1 MAVSKTEIQRLIE
14 CSICCD
20 YLTDVRETPCCHR
33 LFCASCIQSW
43 LQKSTKNCPR
53 CRSTVLTEQILL
65 KNVVIQRLVDNLQ
78 FDCPNKLQ
86 GCSVQVPKCDLIKH
100 KRLCSYSSEKLAL
113 KLRAQVDESRALL
126 LRCKQGKATI
136 TENVLYDL
144 AMLFYNEREYEHAR
158 ECLQMIKEK
167 KNVQDIVILQA
178 QIERDTGQFDEA
190 LALYLKAYALANS
203 VPQRIDLLAARGHL
217 YLKKAQYEQAQDTF
231 TQALDLLRVDDKS
244 QIKAELL
251 NALGLIAKK
260 CSNVSEQT
268 RSRTNSLP
276 VLFKYNEAIEIYTR
290 ALDIVDSHSKLWS
303 DIVSNLAGRSRFSS
317 YLRFPIAVPTSD
329 VHRKKGNYREA
340 RELYL
345 SAIKNSEALHGANHP
360 SIAETMNNLAVLYKK
375 EGNYGEAL
383 DYLKQALKI
392 FKHFYGAQHPSIGIC
407 LTNVGDIYRKVKN
420 WLASMFERDERCRF
434 LASERFSKVISRQPK
449 RRTKKR

>member
-1 MAVSKTEIQRLIE
+1 MTASKTEIQRLIE

-33 LFCASCIQSW
+33 LFCASCIQSAA
-43 LQKSTKNCPR
+43 TKNCPR

-86 GCSVQVPKCDLIKH
+86 GCSVQVPKCDLLKH
-100 KRLCSYSSEKLAL
+100 KRLCSYSPEKLAQ
-113 KLRAQVDESRALL
+113 KLRAQLDESRALL
-126 LRCKQGKATI
+126 VRYKEGKTVI
-136 TENVLYDL
+136 TENMLYDL
-144 AMLFYNEREYEHAR
+144 AKLFYNEREYDHAR

-167 KNVQDIVILQA
+167 KNLQEIVILQA
-178 QIERDTGQFDEA
+178 QIERDTGQFDSA

-244 QIKAELL
+244 QMKAELL

-268 RSRTNSLP
+268 RSRTNSP
-276 VLFKYNEAIEIYTR
+276 AALFKYNEAIEIYTK
-290 ALDIVDSHSKLWS
+290 ALDVVDDHSELWS
-303 DIVSNLAGRSRFSS
+303 DIVSNLAGKPLLSGPS
-317 YLRFPIAVPTSD
+317 FPS
-329 VHRKKGNYREA
+329 
-340 RELYL
+340 L
-345 SAIKNSEALHGANHP
+345 SNLQTCIERRATTEKPENS
-360 SIAETMNNLAVLYKK
+360 T
-375 EGNYGEAL
+375 
-383 DYLKQALKI
+383 
-392 FKHFYGAQHPSIGIC
+392 
-407 LTNVGDIYRKVKN
+407 
-420 WLASMFERDERCRF
+420 
-434 LASERFSKVISRQPK
+434 
-449 RRTKKR
+449 